1 MSVRRLPNF
10 IAGSFQDPAEGLWLE
25 DVAPSTGQVIAMAAR
40 SQAQDVD
47 AAVAAA
53 GAAQRSW
60 GRTPAGERAE
70 LLEALAARVEA
81 NLDGFAE
88 AEALD
93 AGKPIQLARSL
104 DIPRAISNLRF
115 FAREV
120 RQRHEEAFPAPDA
133 LHYVH
138 RTPVGVCALITPWNL
153 PLYLL
158 TWKLAPALAMGNT
171 VVAKPSELTPLS
183 AHLLLEEL
191 QALGPPAGIVNL
203 VHGLGPEAGAAL
215 AGHSGVKA
223 ISFTGGTASGAKVA
237 ETAAPMFKK
246 LSLELGG
253 KNPSIVFADCDFEA
267 AVEGVARAAFQN
279 TGQICLCGSRILV
292 ERSIHERF
300 VDALVR
306 EAANW
311 APADPSDPATKG
323 GALISAGHREK
334 VEGYLRLAVAEGGTI
349 RCGGKRPALSGALSG
364 GFFLEPAI
372 VTGLASTC
380 RTATEEIFGPVATV
394 HPFDSEDEALE
405 MANGVRYGLAANIWT
420 KDLARAHRVAQSLEA
435 GLVWINTWLLRDLRV
450 PFGGVKDS
458 GVGREGGRWSLE
470 FFSEIKTITV
480 KLSPETR

>member
-1 MSVRRLPNF
+1 VTTLRTLPNF
-10 IAGSFQDPAEGLWLE
+10 IAGRFQDPLGGAWLDDE
-25 DVAPSTGQVIAMAAR
+25 APSTGEVIARVAR

-53 GAAQRSW
+53 GAAQASW
-60 GRTPAGERAE
+60 GRSSVAERAE

-81 NLDGFAE
+81 SLDAFAE

-93 AGKPIQLARSL
+93 AGKPLQLARNL
-104 DIPRAISNLRF
+104 DIPRAIANLRF
-115 FAREV
+115 FSREV
-120 RQRHEEAFPAPDA
+120 RQRHEEAYPTPEA

-183 AHLLLEEL
+183 AHLLMEEW
-191 QALGPPAGIVNL
+191 QALRPPHGIVNL
-203 VHGLGPEAGAAL
+203 IHGLGPEAGAPL
-215 AGHSGVKA
+215 VGHPGVKA
-223 ISFTGGTASGAKVA
+223 VSFTGGTASGAKVA
-237 ETAAPMFKK
+237 EIAAPQFKK

-253 KNPSIVFADCDFEA
+253 KNPSLVFADCDFDA

-292 ERSIHERF
+292 ERALHDRF
-300 VDALVR
+300 VAALVR
-306 EAANW
+306 ETARW
-311 APADPSDPATKG
+311 APGDPLDPATRG
-323 GALISAGHREK
+323 GALISAAHRDK
-334 VEGYLRLAVAEGGTI
+334 VEGYLRLAEEEGGCI
-349 RCGGKRPALSGALSG
+349 LCGGKRPALPGALSG
-364 GFFLEPAI
+364 GYYLEPAI
-372 VTGLASTC
+372 VAGLPATC
-380 RTATEEIFGPVATV
+380 RTATEEIFGPVVTV
-394 HPFDSEDEALE
+394 HPFDTEAEALRL
-405 MANGVRYGLAANIWT
+405 ANGVRYGLAANIWT
-420 KDLARAHRVAQSLEA
+420 RDLTRAHRVAQNLET

-470 FFSEIKTITV
+470 FFSEVKTITV
-480 KLSPETR
+480 NL